1 MILIIIH
8 RSKPP
13 DVRIEHIDDFRPSAP
28 RDLPGMAS
36 KALGLGP
43 TNSKVQNIQKKYIQN
58 IIQTCPNMSK
68 TMMLCLPVDIY
79 RSIYKSICK

>member
-28 RDLPGMAS
+28 RGSSRDGLQ
-36 KALGLGP
+36 GLGTG
-43 TNSKVQNIQKKYIQN
+43 TNQQQGPKHPKKIYPKYH
-58 IIQTCPNMSK
+58 PNMSK
-68 TMMLCLPVDIY
+68 HVQNHDALPA
-79 RSIYKSICK
+79 S